1 MRFGKTISNKFD
13 CFALNF
19 RYFCKVLLRTM
30 RDLLS
35 VLRFLVSPASSW
47 AVARRSTRPVAEQER
62 GWFYPLLA
70 VVAASAFVQ
79 MAYGASLTAS
89 LVRAVALFSALF
101 GGSLLCPVLISLSL
115 QRLKTDGDRPVAEWE
130 LKLFS
135 MYNLSVLALV
145 AIIQNLLPVE
155 LLPLYIL
162 PVYLLF
168 AISKCAPF
176 FGISNE
182 EKRMLFVFG
191 TFLIIILVP
200 LVILLILWQFMP
212 QEI

>member
-145 AIIQNLLPVE
+145 AIIQICCLSNCCHC
-155 LLPLYIL
+155 ISCRFIF
-162 PVYLLF
+162 YLSSRNALHFLAFRMRKSACFLF
-168 AISKCAPF
+168 LARFS
-176 FGISNE
+176 
-182 EKRMLFVFG
+182 
-191 TFLIIILVP
+191 
-200 LVILLILWQFMP
+200 
-212 QEI
+212 

>member
-1 MRFGKTISNKFD
+1 
-13 CFALNF
+13 
-19 RYFCKVLLRTM
+19 
-30 RDLLS
+30 
-35 VLRFLVSPASSW
+35 
-47 AVARRSTRPVAEQER
+47 
-62 GWFYPLLA
+62 
-70 VVAASAFVQ
+70 

-162 PVYLLF
+162 PVYLFICRLEMRS
-168 AISKCAPF
+168 I

-182 EKRMLFVFG
+182 EKAHAFCFWHVSHNHIGTIGYFVDTLAVHAARDLKMQSAVNIKTG
-191 TFLIIILVP
+191 EQLSISK
-200 LVILLILWQFMP
+200 
-212 QEI
+212 